1 MIATIFEMSY
11 PMQTIGIAL
20 LVSVVAPTLLALL
33 NNWSMRKAKVLDW
46 EREDQKEF
54 QKEKKANEVADR
66 LLASN
71 KEVAETAALTNG
83 KLDVIHV
90 LVNSNMTAAMRAE
103 LDATIRELALMRQ
116 IVERDKTDGRPVLPE
131 ALAALKS
138 TQLKI
143 NELNS
148 TLNDRLK
155 QTQVVSAMTKGE

>member
-1 MIATIFEMSY
+1 
-11 PMQTIGIAL
+11 MQTIGIAL
-20 LVSVVAPTLLALL
+20 LVSVLAPTLLALL
-33 NNWSMRKAKVLDW
+33 NNLSMRKSKLLDW
-46 EREDQKEF
+46 EREDKKEA

-71 KEVAETAALTNG
+71 KEVADNAASTQR

-116 IVERDKTDGRPVLPE
+116 IVGRDKTDNLPVLPE
-131 ALAALKS
+131 ALIAIES
-138 TQLKI
+138 TQDKI
-143 NELNS
+143 NELTN

-155 QTQVVSAMTKGE
+155 QTEVVATMPPPNE

>member
-1 MIATIFEMSY
+1 MIATVFEMSY

-33 NNWSMRKAKVLDW
+33 NNWSMRRAKILDW
-46 EREDQKEF
+46 ERED
-54 QKEKKANEVADR
+54 EVANR
-66 LLASN
+66 LLKSNQEVSESAAS
-71 KEVAETAALTNG
+71 TQR

-116 IVERDKTDGRPVLPE
+116 IVERDKTDNRAVLPE
-131 ALAALKS
+131 ALIAIES
-138 TQLKI
+138 TQDKI
-143 NELNS
+143 NELTS

-155 QTQVVSAMTKGE
+155 QTEVVATMPPPSNE